1 MENGIASLALTFY
14 TCICMSVTVV
24 SKYPL
29 LTPFLSKHIFMY
41 NCRKTVVSQTYL
53 ELKANHHVSVH
64 LHFHCNSFLREKNI
78 ARNYGFN
85 LFLKRLMSLGR

>member
-1 MENGIASLALTFY
+1 MENSIASFALTFY
-14 TCICMSVTVV
+14 TCMCMPATVV
-24 SKYPL
+24 SNNPL

-64 LHFHCNSFLREKNI
+64 LHFHCNSFYEKRI
-78 ARNYGFN
+78 QPEIMVSIYSRNDYCH
-85 LFLKRLMSLGR
+85 